1 MNLSKIKTSLLLS
14 TYGDSLGWITEFIKD
29 EKELEK
35 IWGNKQ
41 KITKLKDWS
50 KKVGG
55 PYYGYLD
62 QIKKG
67 SYSDDTQLMLC
78 ILRCITA
85 VDDKLIVDSDIFS
98 KHELV
103 NWINYSRGAGAT
115 IKNAARKMQRKK
127 ANNFSN
133 FFTFKSR
140 KQTIDYRDS
149 GANGAAMRVLPIG
162 IYYDSKELLIKD
174 VFINSISTHGHPTAI
189 IGAILYALA
198 INFLKEE
205 KFCSENKFDR
215 LMYLSSLGEY
225 FKNNLK
231 KPKISN
237 SSLKD
242 WLNEWEK
249 DNKSFKKEFDKS
261 YQICLNQLRYIYKAL
276 ENGTDP
282 KKVLDELGCFDQET
296 KGSGISTVVAGI
308 YMFLFYFNKDLF
320 KGVVESVNM
329 LGSDTDSIA
338 AFCGGLTG
346 YLKGNENTF
355 KDKDFI
361 ELKKVQD
368 FDYIINQIEK
378 ISEKNYYYSDI
389 NKEVLKNHNKHDP
402 INEINNDKYSL
413 NDVVYFYPLG
423 DGEITFI
430 DRQDTIVDGKYNL
443 IIGVNFDIGQSCF
456 FSKTFETSSD

>member
-1 MNLSKIKTSLLLS
+1 MNITSIKTSLLLS

-29 EKELEK
+29 ESELEK

-55 PYYGYLD
+55 PYYGYID

-78 ILRCITA
+78 ILRCIKSA
-85 VDDKLIVDSDIFS
+85 GNSQGIEKLIVDSDIFS

-115 IKNAARKMQRKK
+115 IKNAARKMKRKK

-140 KQTIDYRDS
+140 KKTIDYRDS
-149 GANGAAMRVLPIG
+149 GANGAAMRVLPMG
-162 IYYDSKELLIKD
+162 IYYDNKELLIQD

-189 IGAILYALA
+189 IGAILYALS
-198 INFLKEE
+198 INFLKEPRFCYNP
-205 KFCSENKFDR
+205 KFNK
-215 LMYLSSLGEY
+215 LSYLSTLGEY
-225 FKNNLK
+225 FKKNLK

-249 DNKSFKKEFDKS
+249 NNNNFESEYDKS
-261 YQICLNQLRYIYKAL
+261 YQICLNQLRLIYKAL
-276 ENGTDP
+276 ENDTDP
-282 KKVLDELGCFDQET
+282 KKVLNELGCFDQET

-308 YMFLFYFNKDLF
+308 YMFLFYSNDNLF
-320 KGVVESVNM
+320 KGVIESVNM

-346 YLKGNENTF
+346 YLKGDENIF
-355 KDKDFI
+355 KDKDFN

-368 FDYIINQIEK
+368 FDYIIDQVEK
-378 ISEKNYYYSDI
+378 IS
-389 NKEVLKNHNKHDP
+389 
-402 INEINNDKYSL
+402 
-413 NDVVYFYPLG
+413 
-423 DGEITFI
+423 
-430 DRQDTIVDGKYNL
+430 
-443 IIGVNFDIGQSCF
+443 
-456 FSKTFETSSD
+456 